1 MPYEIW
7 HTAYGQMVYRKRTWC
22 RACEGQRLRR
32 FLSLSPQPLA
42 NAFLRSPDEFVG
54 ERLYPLEVY
63 FCEDCSLVQILDVI
77 DPELLFRHYV
87 YLTGTSETIAA
98 HNQKYAR
105 DVVETLKL
113 EANDLV
119 VEIASNDGS
128 LLKCFRPYGV
138 KTLGVEPATNIAEI
152 AGASGI
158 ETVNKFFNS
167 ATAEEIRQSYGPA
180 RAVIGNNVLAHVDDT
195 LDFLRGCDKLLAEDG
210 LVIIEVPYLRDL
222 LDRVAYDT
230 IYHEHHCYFS
240 VTSLERLCVAA
251 GLTPARIDRLPV
263 HGGTLR
269 MYAGPRNL
277 REHRASEIEAM
288 IEDERSAGMSDI
300 ARYEKLAA
308 DVAANRRDILSLL
321 EGLKGEGKAVAGYG
335 APAKGNTLL
344 NYCGITTNLLPYTVD
359 KSPLKIGLYTP
370 GTHIP
375 VAPVSTLIE
384 RQPDYVVI
392 LAWNFAEEIMRQQRE
407 YRERG
412 GRFIIPIPT
421 PAVV

>member
-1 MPYEIW
+1 
-7 HTAYGQMVYRKRTWC
+7 MVYHKRTSC
-22 RACEGQRLRR
+22 RACEGQRLRN

-42 NAFLRSPDEFVG
+42 NAFLRSPDEFAG
-54 ERLYPLEVY
+54 EGFYPLEVY

-98 HNQKYAR
+98 HNHKYAR

-113 EANDLV
+113 EADDLV

-128 LLKCFRPYGV
+128 LLKCFQPHGV

-152 AGASGI
+152 AVAGGV
-158 ETVNKFFNS
+158 ETVNKFFDS

-240 VTSLERLCVAA
+240 VTSLKRLCEAA

-269 MYAGPRNL
+269 MYAGPRK
-277 REHRASEIEAM
+277 RHERRAEEIETM
-288 IEDERSAGMSDI
+288 IEDERRAGMSDI
-300 ARYEKLAA
+300 ARYEELAA

-321 EGLKGEGKAVAGYG
+321 ERLKAEGKTVAGYG

-344 NYCGITTNLLPYTVD
+344 NYCGITTDLLPYTVD

-375 VAPVSTLIE
+375 VAPVSTLID

-421 PAVV
+421 PKVV